1 MLPLLAV
8 SHYAVDLPFWRVTS
22 GELWYALIAGFLGVL
37 LGVHMTQPRY
47 ARRE

>member
-1 MLPLLAV
+1 MFLA
-8 SHYAVDLPFWRVTS
+8 SSRYIVDFPFWHVTS
-22 GELWYALIAGFLGVL
+22 GEAWYALVALIAGVL